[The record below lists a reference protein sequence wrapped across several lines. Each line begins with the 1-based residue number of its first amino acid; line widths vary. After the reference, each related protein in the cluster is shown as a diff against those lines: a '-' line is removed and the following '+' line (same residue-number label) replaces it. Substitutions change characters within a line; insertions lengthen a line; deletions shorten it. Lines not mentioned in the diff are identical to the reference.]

1 MKQLFWALIALVSFS
16 MPAQAKDWQV
26 DYAHS
31 KLGFIGDQNGA
42 KFEGAFKKFDAQISF
57 DPEHPDTGKI
67 SVTVDLASATTGDD
81 ERDSYL
87 PQDAWFHV
95 AAFPTAQFTA
105 SKFRKT
111 GANAYEADG
120 ALTLKGVTKNLTLPF
135 TLTQEG
141 DHWRAQGR
149 VTLMRTDFAVGQGS
163 FANENY
169 VKHAVDVVVD
179 LAAKLVP

>member
-1 MKQLFWALIALVSFS
+1 MKKLFLALVALTALS
-16 MPAQAKDWQV
+16 MSAQAKDWQI

-42 KFEGAFKKFDAQISF
+42 KFEGGFKKFDAQVSF
-57 DPEHPDTGKI
+57 DPDHLDAGKI
-67 SVTVDLASATTGDD
+67 SVSVDLASATTGDD

-95 AAFPTAQFTA
+95 SAFPAAQFTA

-111 GANAYEADG
+111 GVNAYEADG
-120 ALTLKGVTKNLTLPF
+120 TLTLKGITKNLTLPF
-135 TLTQEG
+135 TLTPEG

-149 VTLMRTDFAVGQGS
+149 VTLMRTDFSIGQGS
-163 FANENY
+163 FANESY
-169 VKHAVDVVVD
+169 VKHAVDVVID
-179 LAAKLVP
+179 LAAKPIS